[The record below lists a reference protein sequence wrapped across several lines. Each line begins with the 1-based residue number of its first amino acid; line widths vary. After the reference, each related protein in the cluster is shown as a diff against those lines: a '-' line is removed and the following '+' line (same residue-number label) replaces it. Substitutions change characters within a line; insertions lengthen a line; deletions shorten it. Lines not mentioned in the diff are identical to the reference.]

1 MLLLVPFIHHRCV
14 HLGATYIVCVT
25 IVFAAVFEKL
35 YLYKVTYGTGRRSNV
50 RKVSYKVEVMA
61 DEALLKKNE
70 EVYGKYLPHEGN
82 RMELHHQ
89 GDNVSERGGEGVRSV
104 CVRVGEVCSVDGVVM
119 ICISSTSDFALH
131 HV

>member
-1 MLLLVPFIHHRCV
+1 MVVDQATSLDGLTYDVIFVLSTHKCKWRANYVASCPIHSSPLCP
-14 HLGATYIVCVT
+14 LGATYIVCVT

-89 GDNVSERGGEGVRSV
+89 GDNVSGGG
-104 CVRVGEVCSVDGVVM
+104 
-119 ICISSTSDFALH
+119 
-131 HV
+131 